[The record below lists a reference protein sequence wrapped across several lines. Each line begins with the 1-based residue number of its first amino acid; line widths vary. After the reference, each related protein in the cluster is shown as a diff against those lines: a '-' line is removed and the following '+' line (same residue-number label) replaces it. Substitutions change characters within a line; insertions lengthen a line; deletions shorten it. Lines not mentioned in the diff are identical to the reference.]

1 MEGKLGKL
9 LKKIQGKKW
18 LLWGGIGLGLVT
30 LSALV
35 LFLIFRPVPIETL
48 RITRE
53 SITLKV
59 GESCRINYAFTPND
73 ATQTELL
80 WKSSNRAVATVQD
93 GELTAVGEGSC
104 YISAKAESGVMDTV
118 EIIVEAPL
126 AAEESLLEGQW
137 TLLAVWDGE
146 RLQYVYRDDAALTLH
161 RNRTGT
167 LLYGRKSISIS
178 DWRGIERIAGYDS
191 YSVQTKDGEE
201 LDMYYCTDTASSYA
215 GCIFVEW
222 EDGNTLV
229 FCKN

>member
-18 LLWGGIGLGLVT
+18 LFWGGIGLGLVT
-30 LSALV
+30 LSALA

-48 RITRE
+48 RINRE

-59 GESCRINYAFTPND
+59 GESCRINYAFTPTD

-80 WKSSNRAVATVQD
+80 WKSSNREVATVQD

-104 YISAKAESGVMDTV
+104 YISAKAQSGVMATV

-126 AAEESLLEGQW
+126 AEEESLLEGQW

-161 RNRTGT
+161 GNRTGT
-167 LLYGRKSISIS
+167 LLYGRRSIGIS
-178 DWRGIERIAGYDS
+178 DWRGIESIAGYDC
-191 YSVQTKDGEE
+191 YSVQTEDGEE
-201 LDMYYCTDTASSYA
+201 LAMYYCTDTVSSYA

-222 EDGNTLV
+222 EDGSTLV
-229 FCKN
+229 FCEN